1 MKLIDLFPQQQMK
14 ATLSS
19 TDMVSTFAELLQVI
33 GSIYSAL
40 PADEQDDLCD
50 RLVAREK
57 LATTV
62 LAEGIAIPHIYHD
75 RFRHLVGAFGRC
87 REGVRFLPD
96 GPLVRGVFLIIVPV
110 GRNDLQMM
118 ALNKITGLLQ
128 RPDFWRRVMGC
139 SDGDELYDLFVE
151 VDSGAGRDH

>member
-62 LAEGIAIPHIYHD
+62 LAEGIPTFTTTVSATWWEP
-75 RFRHLVGAFGRC
+75 LAAVA
-87 REGVRFLPD
+87 RES
-96 GPLVRGVFLIIVPV
+96 VFFPT
-110 GRNDLQMM
+110 
-118 ALNKITGLLQ
+118 A
-128 RPDFWRRVMGC
+128 PWFAA
-139 SDGDELYDLFVE
+139 SF
-151 VDSGAGRDH
+151 